1 MNFTNVRSTIVV
13 SVCVLLSHAPITHIA
28 ITFTLPEN
36 PLMNEPST
44 TLGIST
50 LRRRKWLLLF
60 VGVVLLVVCGFVY
73 ISFSSYPLYR
83 ANRTPGRPWSAW
95 DAADH
100 DVDGKLTREEME
112 RFGKQMSHRNVD
124 ELLGNFDAADSDH
137 DGIVTQSEIDI
148 YGTNIGSM
156 EPKKR

>member
-1 MNFTNVRSTIVV
+1 MNPAWV
-13 SVCVLLSHAPITHIA
+13 SVATAPIDHVAT
-28 ITFTLPEN
+28 TFTLRDNLP
-36 PLMNEPST
+36 MNEPST

-60 VGVVLLVVCGFVY
+60 VGVLLLGVCGFVY
-73 ISFSSYPLYR
+73 ISYSAYPLYR

-100 DVDGKLTREEME
+100 DIDGKLTREEME

-124 ELLGNFDAADSDH
+124 ALLANFDAADSDH
-137 DGIVTQSEIDI
+137 DGIVTQGEIDI
-148 YGTNIGSM
+148 YGTDIGSM
-156 EPKKR
+156 APKKR

>member
-1 MNFTNVRSTIVV
+1 MLLIGAVALLG
-13 SVCVLLSHAPITHIA
+13 VCVFA
-28 ITFTLPEN
+28 
-36 PLMNEPST
+36 
-44 TLGIST
+44 
-50 LRRRKWLLLF
+50 
-60 VGVVLLVVCGFVY
+60 Y
-73 ISFSSYPLYR
+73 ISSSSYPLYR

-112 RFGKQMSHRNVD
+112 RFGKQKPHRNVD
-124 ELLGNFDAADSDH
+124 ALLDNFDGADSDH

-156 EPKKR
+156 DSKRR